1 MLLKLLLGGG
11 LEGANIAGELPGVL
25 APFLASESLA
35 TGQDMPGAYYL
46 GREVT
51 VALVDE
57 PRHAPGSLLRQHKV
71 LVDGLDHQVIRPA
84 ISVAFFRQSLG
95 RLAVMLKYSSVQAIE
110 NMKSRGE
117 SQAAW
122 QRSVEGLRG
131 GQRRDLKW

>member
-51 VALVDE
+51 VALQALVDE
-57 PRHAPGSLLRQHKV
+57 PRHAPGSLRFV
-71 LVDGLDHQVIRPA
+71 FVDGLDHQVIRPA

-110 NMKSRGE
+110 NLKSRGG